1 MQNMISIL
9 KNSVFISK
17 KGCVHV
23 CMHILETYQQHYF
36 NNKGR
41 ETEDPVS
48 GNQMVTKGYTGRK

>member
-1 MQNMISIL
+1 MCSCL
-9 KNSVFISK
+9 YKHSRELS
-17 KGCVHV
+17 
-23 CMHILETYQQHYF
+23 YQQHYF